1 MNGQMRNV
9 FRELKTIKQSFQG
22 SENESKMMDIY
33 FYESKTGSHSY
44 MSDSL

>member
-1 MNGQMRNV
+1 MRNI
-9 FRELKTIKQSFQG
+9 FREWKTIKQSFQG

-33 FYESKTGSHSY
+33 CYESETGSHSY

>member
-1 MNGQMRNV
+1 MNGQTQNI

-22 SENESKMMDIY
+22 SENESKMMDMY
-33 FYESKTGSHSY
+33 YYESETGTHSY